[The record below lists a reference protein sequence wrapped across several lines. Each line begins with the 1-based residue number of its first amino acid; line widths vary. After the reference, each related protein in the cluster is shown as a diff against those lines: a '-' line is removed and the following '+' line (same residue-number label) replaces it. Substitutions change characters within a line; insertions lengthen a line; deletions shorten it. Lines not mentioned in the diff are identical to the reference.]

1 MEHSHHSHLAH
12 PDEGHGGESHGSLGS
27 YATGFI
33 LSVILTVAAF
43 GLVMNGTLT
52 GENAL
57 LAIAGLALVQ
67 IVVHLVFFLHM
78 NTSSAQRWNV
88 MAFGFTVLTAVIL
101 IVGSLWIMHN
111 VSMHMMSR

>member
-1 MEHSHHSHLAH
+1 MDHSDHSHLTH
-12 PDEGHGGESHGSLGS
+12 SGESHGSIGS

>member
-1 MEHSHHSHLAH
+1 MDHSDHSHLTH
-12 PDEGHGGESHGSLGS
+12 SGESHGSIGS

-43 GLVMNGTLT
+43 GLVINGTLT

-57 LAIAGLALVQ
+57 LAIAGLAFVQ

>member
-1 MEHSHHSHLAH
+1 MDHSDHSHLTH
-12 PDEGHGGESHGSLGS
+12 SGESHGSIGS
-27 YATGFI
+27 YAMGFI

>member
-1 MEHSHHSHLAH
+1 MDHSHNGHS
-12 PDEGHGGESHGSLGS
+12 GESHGSLGS

-43 GLVMNGTLT
+43 ALVMNGVLT

-57 LAIAGLALVQ
+57 IAIAGLAFVQ
-67 IVVHLVFFLHM
+67 IIVHLVFFLHM
-78 NTSSAQRWNV
+78 NSSSAQRWNV
-88 MAFGFTVLTAVIL
+88 TAFAFTVLTAVIV
-101 IVGSLWIMHN
+101 IGGTLWVMHN

>member
-1 MEHSHHSHLAH
+1 MDHAHTAHS
-12 PDEGHGGESHGSLGS
+12 GESHGSFGS
-27 YATGFI
+27 YTAGFI
-33 LSVILTVAAF
+33 LSVLLTAAAF
-43 GLVMNGTLT
+43 GLIMTGSLT
-52 GENAL
+52 GHNAL
-57 LAIAGLALVQ
+57 LAIAGLAFVQ

-111 VSMHMMSR
+111 VSMNMMSR